1 MKCPLR
7 FKELIEV
14 EGVGR
19 WRGADCLKK
28 ECAWWEEQT
37 GHCSVRCLPTMLAGL
52 AYHVKALIKTL
63 GGKMPE

>member
-28 ECAWWEEQT
+28 ECAWWEKEGEGCAVMLLGLRLGTVCDQLT
-37 GHCSVRCLPTMLAGL
+37 ELLGKLPPASL
-52 AYHVKALIKTL
+52 
-63 GGKMPE
+63 